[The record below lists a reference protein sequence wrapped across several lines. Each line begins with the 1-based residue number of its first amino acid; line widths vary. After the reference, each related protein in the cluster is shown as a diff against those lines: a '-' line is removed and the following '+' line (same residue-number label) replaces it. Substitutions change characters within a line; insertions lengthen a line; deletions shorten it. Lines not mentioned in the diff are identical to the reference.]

1 MQAAMRGNGGGRER
15 DGNAR
20 RDGDGGVHKRD
31 KNTKATIDKEE
42 EDEVVR
48 ATGDG
53 DSRETPLTS
62 GTTPQKDVEE

>member
-1 MQAAMRGNGGGRER
+1 MEGEENAMET
-15 DGNAR
+15 R
-20 RDGDGGVHKRD
+20 RDGGGGVHKRD

-62 GTTPQKDVEE
+62 GITPQKDVEE